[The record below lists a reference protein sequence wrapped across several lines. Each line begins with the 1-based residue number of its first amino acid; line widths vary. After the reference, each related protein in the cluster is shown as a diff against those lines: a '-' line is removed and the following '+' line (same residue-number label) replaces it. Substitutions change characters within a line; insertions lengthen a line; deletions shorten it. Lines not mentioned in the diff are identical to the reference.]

1 MMRLCDLPFTAIFP
15 ANSAYGLD
23 LSRVGTPES
32 SATCDVNV
40 VHIFNKRKR
49 SILGSAVSSLVSRV
63 LVSTLELGLLASGLL
78 IEGTP
83 ACCVTSLSLVA
94 LGNDVLTLVDVDG
107 EFCTSD
113 SYLLNL

>member
-15 ANSAYGLD
+15 ANSAYD
-23 LSRVGTPES
+23 LSRVGTPEL
-32 SATCDVNV
+32 NV